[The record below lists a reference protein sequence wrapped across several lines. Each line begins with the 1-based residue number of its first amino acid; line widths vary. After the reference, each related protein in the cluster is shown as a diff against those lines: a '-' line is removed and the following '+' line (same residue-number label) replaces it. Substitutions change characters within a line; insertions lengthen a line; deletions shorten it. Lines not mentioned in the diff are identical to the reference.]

1 MSKRNLSIGT
11 WLTIPNEVIAEIFAQ
26 SGFEWIVIDLEHSA
40 ININQAEKLIRVIDL
55 AGSKPMVRLSGH
67 DPNQIKRVLDFG
79 ASGIIA
85 PMVDTYEQGKNILE
99 ASKYYPDG
107 KRSMG
112 LYRAQGYG
120 SKLKKEQYLTQT
132 SKEIKVYFQVES
144 KECVENVEKIFEL
157 PIDGYFIGPY
167 DLSTSLG
174 APGDF
179 NSSKFVEAEEF
190 VLNVAKKRG
199 LERGFHLVEPS
210 PEELENLFNKGYSNV
225 AYSVDFRMLENASSK
240 PFE

>member
-1 MSKRNLSIGT
+1 MNKRNLSIGT
-11 WLTIPNEVIAEIFAQ
+11 WLTIPNEAIAEIFAQ

-67 DPNQIKRVLDFG
+67 DSNQIKRVLDFG
-79 ASGIIA
+79 ATGIIA

-120 SKLKKEQYLTQT
+120 SKHIKEQYLTQT

-144 KECVENVEKIFEL
+144 KECVENIEKIFEL

-179 NSSKFVEAEEF
+179 NSSKFV
-190 VLNVAKKRG
+190 
-199 LERGFHLVEPS
+199 
-210 PEELENLFNKGYSNV
+210 
-225 AYSVDFRMLENASSK
+225 
-240 PFE
+240 